1 MKNNQNFNRE
11 NSLTINFL
19 TSLITYVQWDLESH
33 RDHLKHVHL
42 YSHCFR
48 IRTKYPLLWLPL
60 GLRRQKSKIGITLV

>member
-19 TSLITYVQWDLESH
+19 TSLITYVQWDLESC

-42 YSHCFR
+42 YSQSFR
-48 IRTKYPLLWLPL
+48 LITKYPLL
-60 GLRRQKSKIGITLV
+60 